1 MHKESLSE
9 MYREYQ
15 GKGGEGCVT
24 CPSAPIRTIS
34 GVGKGAEIVE
44 KKQCLELKEAATAPP
59 IHGDVESGTE
69 KNQSDGDQQTP
80 SDSKQGKDLKD
91 EDRETAQDLNVVP
104 CSELSTEPE
113 AIKPSVSEISSGIA
127 EAIEDSL
134 SKAQELVEE
143 TAAVTAASLVMET
156 SLEGETH
163 ESPGGMERSA
173 VEVEDE
179 DDFVDLKEESSMPLP
194 SEEFAEAE
202 GKHSSNEN
210 QETKEEKAIQQQL
223 ESVLLKS
230 EDTEGMNGQNKEL
243 ALSETVSSAAEVVN
257 QPNSEGKKK
266 LEEKKV
272 LYSETGTA
280 EDSNAHVPEHAG
292 SSEKRIAR
300 LDVSSVAS
308 DTERLELK
316 ANTCLEAPLP
326 PKTLP
331 EVRSICP
338 LYA

>member
-1 MHKESLSE
+1 

-15 GKGGEGCVT
+15 EKGSEESVI

-34 GVGKGAEIVE
+34 GVGKGAEVVE

-59 IHGDVESGTE
+59 FLDDMESSTE
-69 KNQSDGDQQTP
+69 KNKSDGDQQTP
-80 SDSKQGKDLKD
+80 SVSKQRKDLKD
-91 EDRETAQDLNVVP
+91 EDRKTMQDLKAVP
-104 CSELSTEPE
+104 CSELSPEPE

-134 SKAQELVEE
+134 SRAHEFVEE

-163 ESPGGMERSA
+163 ESSGMERSA

-194 SEEFAEAE
+194 SGEFAETDR
-202 GKHSSNEN
+202 KHNSNEN
-210 QETKEEKAIQQQL
+210 EEAKQEKAVQQGL
-223 ESVLLKS
+223 ESALLKS
-230 EDTEGMNGQNKEL
+230 EDTGGVDGQNKEL
-243 ALSETVSSAAEVVN
+243 ALSETVSSATEVVN

-266 LEEKKV
+266 LEEEKV
-272 LYSETGTA
+272 LYSETRTA
-280 EDSNAHVPEHAG
+280 DDTNAHVPEHAG
-292 SSEKRIAR
+292 CSEKRIAR

-316 ANTCLEAPLP
+316 ASTHLEAPLP
-326 PKTLP
+326 PRSLP
-331 EVRSICP
+331 EVRSISP